1 MYSKTVSKKYTKI
14 LPYIARRYLQ
24 SYIII
29 ALGIIYTYLQLL
41 NDVGIVAVVGV
52 LRVVFLPV
60 PLVLLVLVFG
70 GLLHG
75 SSLH

>member
-1 MYSKTVSKKYTKI
+1 MGGGVIS
-14 LPYIARRYLQ
+14 RCYLQ

-29 ALGIIYTYLQLL
+29 ALGIVYTYLQLL
-41 NDVGIVAVVGV
+41 HDIGIVAVVGV
-52 LRVVFLPV
+52 LQVVFLPV

>member
-1 MYSKTVSKKYTKI
+1 MRGGVIS
-14 LPYIARRYLQ
+14 RCYLQ

-29 ALGIIYTYLQLL
+29 ALGIVYTYLQLL
-41 NDVGIVAVVGV
+41 HDVGIVAVVGV